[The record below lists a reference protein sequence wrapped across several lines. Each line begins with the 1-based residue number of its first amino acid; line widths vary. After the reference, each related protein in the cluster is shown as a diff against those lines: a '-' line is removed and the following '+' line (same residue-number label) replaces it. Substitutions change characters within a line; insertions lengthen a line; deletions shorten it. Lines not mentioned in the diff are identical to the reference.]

1 MTSYIRRKNLQP
13 KIFLYDIETSPI
25 TAHTWSLWTEVR
37 NHGNITQDWSMLTW
51 AGKWL
56 GEEEVHYDANHFHSK
71 NPFNDTKILRSL
83 HSFIDEAD
91 IVVAHNGNKFDI
103 KKMNARFI
111 QVGLRPPSPYRKID
125 TLLEAKKNFAF
136 TSNRLDA
143 LGQALGLGRKK
154 ETGGFDLWLRCMAG
168 DREAFDTMLEY
179 NIQDVMLLEEVYLAL
194 RPWMHNHPNLGVY
207 CDEQTQCPKCGGT
220 HLQYRG
226 FSTTQAGRYRRFQ
239 CQDCGGWG
247 RERLSEINKEGKQRL
262 RNNI

>member
-1 MTSYIRRKNLQP
+1 LKRRYANLKP

-25 TAHTWSLWTEVR
+25 TAYTWSLWTEAKNYDNVV
-37 NHGNITQDWSMLTW
+37 QDWCILTW

-56 GEEEVHYDANHFHSK
+56 GEDEVHYDANHFHGDHLCDIETVR
-71 NPFNDTKILRSL
+71 NL
-83 HSFIDEAD
+83 HHFIDEAD
-91 IVVAHNGNKFDI
+91 IVVAHNGNKFDM

-111 QVGLRPPSPYRKID
+111 EAGLHPPAPYRKID

-143 LGQALGLGRKK
+143 LGSFLGLGRKK
-154 ETGGFDLWLRCMAG
+154 ETGGFGLWTRCMAG
-168 DREAFDTMLEY
+168 DRKAFDEMLDY
-179 NIQDVMLLEEVYLAL
+179 NIQDVLLLEEVYLKL
-194 RPWMHNHPNLGVY
+194 RPWMHNHPNLGVF
-207 CDEQTQCPKCGGT
+207 CDDTEQCPKCGGT

-226 FSTTQAGRYRRFQ
+226 YSTTQAGRYRRFQ

-247 RERLSEINKEGKQRL
+247 RERLSAIDKEGKHRL